1 MHPPKQL
8 ASDWQTLLQ
17 KEWEKPYLERLKN
30 FLSEE
35 RKKKIPI
42 YPKAQDVFT
51 ALNKVHFCDIKV
63 VILGQDPYHGPGQ
76 AHGLSFSVLPG
87 IPLPPSLKN
96 IFLEIRNDLGS
107 GVFRSG
113 WLNSWAEQ
121 GVLLLNSVLTVRQ
134 GQPGSHNNQGWEKFT
149 DAIIHV
155 LVEREDPVIFVL
167 WGKAAQDKCHSVLFD
182 KNTHHHILSA
192 AHPSPFSANKGFF
205 GCCHF
210 SKINNL
216 LKKQNKQQINWEI
229 L

>member
-1 MHPPKQL
+1 MQPPRQL
-8 ASDWQTLLQ
+8 ASDWQSLL
-17 KEWEKPYLERLKN
+17 KEEWKKPYLEKLKN
-30 FLSEE
+30 FLLEE

-42 YPKAQDVFT
+42 YPKAQDVFA
-51 ALNKVHFCDIKV
+51 ALNKVKFSEVKV
-63 VILGQDPYHGPGQ
+63 ALLGQDPYHGPGQ

-87 IPLPPSLKN
+87 VPLPPSLKN
-96 IFLEIRNDLGS
+96 IFLEIKNDLGTHT
-107 GVFRSG
+107 FNNG

-134 GQPGSHNNQGWEKFT
+134 GQPGSHSNQGWEKFT
-149 DAIIHV
+149 DAIIRV
-155 LVEREDPVIFVL
+155 LVERKDPVIFVL
-167 WGKAAQDKCHSVLFD
+167 WGKYAQDKCSHVLLD
-182 KNTHHHILSA
+182 SSHHYVLSA
-192 AHPSPFSANKGFF
+192 AHPSPFSVHKGFF

>member
-1 MHPPKQL
+1 MQPPKQL
-8 ASDWQTLLQ
+8 AYDWQDLL
-17 KEWEKPYLERLKN
+17 KEEWEKPYLEKLKN
-30 FLSEE
+30 FLFEE
-35 RKKKIPI
+35 RRKGIPI
-42 YPKAQDVFT
+42 YPKAQDVFS
-51 ALNKVHFCDIKV
+51 ALNKVRFLDVKV

-96 IFLEIRNDLGS
+96 IFLEIKNDLG
-107 GVFRSG
+107 VNTFNSG

-134 GQPGSHNNQGWEKFT
+134 GQPGSHNNQGWERFT
-149 DAIIHV
+149 DSIIQV
-155 LVEREDPVIFVL
+155 LVERKDPVIFVL
-167 WGKAAQDKCHSVLFD
+167 WGKSAQDKCNSVLYN
-182 KNTHHHILSA
+182 KNTHHYILSA
-192 AHPSPFSANKGFF
+192 AHPSPFSAYKGFF

-210 SKINNL
+210 SKINDL